1 MEKNAELLFLLE
13 SLGLLEYL
21 SIYDNPEEVR
31 QLMNKI
37 GRPEL
42 FEECIEE
49 IKSKAEDNDYSTE
62 TSEQDSETDEDDIV
76 EEEYII
82 NPSMNGFHEIKD
94 VHLKG

>member
-13 SLGLLEYL
+13 SLGLLEHL
-21 SIYDNPEEVR
+21 SIHDNPEEVR

-42 FEECIEE
+42 FQECIEE
-49 IKSKAEDNDYSTE
+49 IKSKEEDNDYSTE
-62 TSEQDSETDEDDIV
+62 TSEQESETDEDDIV

-82 NPSMNGFHEIKD
+82 NPSMNGFYEIKD
-94 VHLKG
+94 VHLKR